1 MLFIVL
7 FIFVALPAVELWLLI
22 HVGEI
27 LGGWTTVG
35 LVMMTSILGASLV
48 RSQGI
53 STVIQVR
60 EKLARGETPGQEIVE
75 AMMLAVAG
83 LLLILP
89 GFITDFL
96 GLILLTPI
104 TRIPVA
110 RYFYKK
116 MQVQVNNSGGFGASM
131 GGQQPHSPFE
141 KGKTFDGD
149 FEHKADPS
157 DKRPESHQVDHSQD
171 ERKDKDDSF
180 KP

>member
-116 MQVQVNNSGGFGASM
+116 CRFKSTIAAALAQAWEGSN
-131 GGQQPHSPFE
+131 PIRPL
-141 KGKTFDGD
+141 
-149 FEHKADPS
+149 
-157 DKRPESHQVDHSQD
+157 KR
-171 ERKDKDDSF
+171 
-180 KP
+180 